1 MTNLPLSLAAQA
13 ILNAATLYIY
23 DVVAD
28 DAPGAI
34 SRVSAEAAVVLRA
47 AVDQVIPE
55 EQPVGGAVRVREIQQ
70 DQRAEIRHNF
80 LALAAELEA
89 L

>member
-47 AVDQVIPE
+47 AADHVGEWESAE
-55 EQPVGGAVRVREIQQ
+55 ELR
-70 DQRAEIRHNF
+70 
-80 LALAAELEA
+80 ALAAELEA